1 MKKSIRRQISAVF
14 LGFIVLVIGLIVF
27 FNMGFMERYYMES
40 KKEILKSGYTK
51 MSEGLKD
58 ADYLELLQFC
68 SANNLSVVVADFHEK
83 EPIKLSV
90 NLTWEDAEDLK
101 NRLFGYMYGFLQEGD
116 VILEETEDYTIQKNR
131 DNTVKMEFLEIWGE
145 TGSGL
150 SVIIRSPI
158 EGIRDSI
165 RISNRFY
172 LMIGIIVTVLGGI
185 FISIFTRKITKPVV
199 ELTEISQKM
208 ANLDFEARY
217 TSGGEDEIGILG
229 HNFNQ
234 MSETLEK
241 TISELKTANNELQK
255 DIEKK
260 EQIDE
265 MRKEFLS
272 NVSHEL
278 KTPIAL
284 IQGYAEG
291 LQDNISDDPES
302 REFYCEVIIDEANK
316 MNQMVKKLLTLNQLE
331 FGNDQV
337 NMEGFDLTALI
348 QGIIQSSKI
357 LAEQAGAEIIFRQ
370 SDPIYVWGDEFK
382 VEEVLTNYVTNAIH
396 HVKYD
401 KKIDIRCVCQEG
413 IVKTVVFNT
422 GDAIPE
428 EDLEKIWIKF
438 YKVDK
443 ARTREY
449 GGSGIGLSIV
459 KAIIESMH
467 QECGVKNFDTGV
479 AFWFTLEGG
488 NSSTNGK
495 DSSYSRIELHR

>member
-1 MKKSIRRQISAVF
+1 MKMSIRQQITTFFLSFVF
-14 LGFIVLVIGLIVF
+14 LAIGLIVL
-27 FNMGFMERYYMES
+27 FNVGFMERYYMES

-51 MSEGLKD
+51 MCGEVGESN
-58 ADYLELLQFC
+58 YLDILRFC
-68 SANNLSVVVADFHEK
+68 SANNLSIVVADFHDK
-83 EPIKLSV
+83 EPIQLSV
-90 NLTWEDAEDLK
+90 NLTWEDAEALK

-116 VILEETEDYTIQKNR
+116 VILERSRDYTIQKNK
-131 DNTVKMEFLEIWGE
+131 DSTVQMEFLEIWGE
-145 TGSGL
+145 TDEGL
-150 SVIIRSPI
+150 SVIIRSPM
-158 EGIRDSI
+158 EGIKESI
-165 RISNRFY
+165 QISNRFY
-172 LMIGIIVTVLGGI
+172 LMIGIIVTILGGI
-185 FISIFTRKITKPVV
+185 FISIFARKITRPVM
-199 ELTEISQKM
+199 ELTEISQRM
-208 ANLDFEARY
+208 ANLDFDAKY
-217 TSGGEDEIGILG
+217 TSGGDDEIGILG

-234 MSETLEK
+234 MSEILEK

-337 NMEGFDLTALI
+337 NMERFDMTALI
-348 QGIIQSSKI
+348 NGIIQSSGI

-370 SDPIYVWGDEFK
+370 KDPLYVWGDEFK

-396 HVKYD
+396 HVKYN
-401 KKIDIRCVCQEG
+401 KKIDIRCVQENG
-413 IVKTVVFNT
+413 IVKTIVFNT
-422 GDAIPE
+422 GDIIPE
-428 EDLEKIWIKF
+428 EDLDKIWIKF

-459 KAIIESMH
+459 KAIMESMN
-467 QECGVKNFDTGV
+467 QKCGVKNFDNGV
-479 AFWFTLEGG
+479 AFWFTLEGAQ
-488 NSSTNGK
+488 NYTDN
-495 DSSYSRIELHR
+495 